1 MPSPSKNYEKL
12 QAPTSHVFTTTKLR
26 AKSKQPVSVTLETAG
41 QCTIKWND
49 LDFFVEDGKSVKIA
63 GGECNM
69 YLFPGATI
77 DGQPVKLMGEQLQAL
92 TEVLVALATDST
104 NDMMLTPDVV
114 GAYPIHALL
123 VANTEQSLLL
133 AMRLFKAEPGLML
146 QTHAPG
152 PFYGENCMHCIA
164 VNSHEDEL
172 CEMLAL
178 ASKKLPKD
186 SVEILLTAQTEGAF
200 FMAAPMNFYGGTPLS
215 YASVFGL
222 KRAVKMMLDTG
233 LVTLDSPAARCEV
246 SGFLP
251 VHTCTA
257 NGLKDMFDWL
267 TTGVARKPGEPTLA
281 PEQLANAKSIVIEGR
296 LPEQQLVSCSPMQLA
311 AQLGSKKMFIF
322 MLRKQTNV
330 LWKWG
335 PVTAYEINLDGV
347 DSAGDAECDVM
358 EIIGRLDC
366 PKETT
371 EMLLD
376 SFMQGFIHDLF
387 VQKWHRYGKWI
398 HYFKIFLHV
407 VYTGSLA
414 NIAFGLKAHPE
425 QMRHDVFWPC
435 FVIAMLVLLL
445 EEELRTFYLW
455 WNNEGASRPFR
466 KKLWAGVNW
475 LSSFQVDLQLVGYA
489 CATLA
494 VALLVLD
501 SHELTHG
508 DGDGD
513 GDGDGEEGLG
523 GEGRLL
529 RKLAHSGLAHGGG
542 EAAWGGEDSE
552 EAQLELVRASELNDY
567 GHDGNHALVLLLLAL
582 GLSSNV
588 LWLTYNILTP
598 FEKLG
603 VFMLTVNRMLRND
616 IVIFMVLF
624 MLFIGNFYCLLY
636 VVYPRAGDSLL
647 PEAAQFNGWADALQ
661 AMATLAFLGEPI
673 DLELSKEQLSLL
685 SGWQQVDMAVFLLFY
700 VVYILMSIILLL
712 NLLIALLGNTFMT
725 TYNAASLEWRL
736 MFARYL
742 LRLEL
747 IARPLH
753 IWDLRVGEKQSDS
766 KYVFQFR
773 DVAANSEGG
782 GASGNPFEDTDTLD
796 EASEHRA
803 ERKRDEHTEKLLEK
817 VDAALAGRSGVGGG
831 SSDPTVHAKLSELQ
845 AQVKGLTEAVL
856 RMSAGPPPRGA
867 L

>member
-1 MPSPSKNYEKL
+1 MPSSPGKNYEKL
-12 QAPTSHVFTTTKLR
+12 QAATAHIFTILKIRGKQT
-26 AKSKQPVSVTLETAG
+26 KQPISVTLETAG
-41 QCTIKWND
+41 QHTLKWND
-49 LDFFVEDGKSVKIA
+49 LEFFVEDGKSVKIEA
-63 GGECNM
+63 GECNM
-69 YLFPGATI
+69 YLFPSATI
-77 DGQPVKLMGEQLQAL
+77 GGQSVKLMGEQLQAL
-92 TEVLVALATDST
+92 SEVLVALATDST

-123 VANTEQSLLL
+123 VANTEQSILL

-146 QTHAPG
+146 QTHGPG

-164 VNSHEDEL
+164 VNSHEEEL
-172 CEMLAL
+172 CEMIAL
-178 ASKKLPKD
+178 ATKKLPKD
-186 SVEILLTAQTEGAF
+186 SVEILLTAQTEGVF
-200 FMAAPMNFYGGTPLS
+200 FNDAPMNFYGGTPLS
-215 YASVFGL
+215 YASVFCL

-251 VHTCTA
+251 VHTVTA
-257 NGLKDMFDWL
+257 NGLKDMYDWL
-267 TTGVARKPGEPTLA
+267 TTGVASKPGEPSLA
-281 PEQLANAKSIVIEGR
+281 PEQLANAKSIVTEGR
-296 LPEQQLVSCSPMQLA
+296 LPDLQLASCSPMQLA

-387 VQKWHRYGKWI
+387 VQKWRRYGKWI

-425 QMRHDVFWPC
+425 RMRLDAFWPG
-435 FVIAMLVLLL
+435 FVMVVLVVLL

-455 WNNEGASRPFR
+455 WDNEGATRNFR
-466 KKLWAGVNW
+466 KKLWKGVNW
-475 LSSFQVDLQLVGYA
+475 LSSFQVDLQLVGYV
-489 CATLA
+489 CATSA
-494 VALLVLD
+494 VALLMLD
-501 SHELTHG
+501 NHDLAGDGAEDVESSRRLLGRGGG
-508 DGDGD
+508 DGDWD
-513 GDGDGEEGLG
+513 TYMD
-523 GEGRLL
+523 
-529 RKLAHSGLAHGGG
+529 
-542 EAAWGGEDSE
+542 E
-552 EAQLELVRASELNDY
+552 EAQLELVRESELNDY
-567 GHDGNHALVLLLLAL
+567 GHDGNHALTLLLLAL
-582 GLSSNV
+582 GLSCNV

-616 IVIFMVLF
+616 IFIFMILF
-624 MLFIGNFYCLLY
+624 VFFIVNFYCLLY
-636 VVYPRAGDSLL
+636 VVYPRAGDATL
-647 PEAAQFNGWADALQ
+647 PEAVQFNGWADALQ

-673 DLELSKEQLSLL
+673 DLELSSEQLALL
-685 SGWQQVDMAVFLLFY
+685 SGWQQVDMAVFLIFY

-712 NLLIALLGNTFMT
+712 NLLIALLGNTFHN
-725 TYNAASLEWRL
+725 TYSAASLEWRL

-747 IARPLH
+747 IARPLQ
-753 IWDLRVGEKQSDS
+753 IWDLRVGEKQGD

-796 EASEHRA
+796 EAAEHRA

-817 VDAALAGRSGVGGG
+817 VDAALAGRTSGVPGMGGG
-831 SSDPTVHAKLSELQ
+831 TDPAVHAKLSELQ
-845 AQVKGLTEAVL
+845 AQVRGLTEAIQK
-856 RMSAGPPPRGA
+856 MAAGPPPRGA